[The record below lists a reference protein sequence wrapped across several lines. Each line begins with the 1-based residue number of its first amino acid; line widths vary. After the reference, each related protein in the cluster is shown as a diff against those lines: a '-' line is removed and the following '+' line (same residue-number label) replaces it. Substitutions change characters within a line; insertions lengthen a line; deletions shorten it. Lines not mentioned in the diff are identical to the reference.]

1 MIMGFNAA
9 AARAAVNDRVRIRNG
24 AALAAAEAKVSA
36 TEKFIEAEA
45 KMGNCS
51 HTIRVEIPAIF
62 GLVRQILEKNGY
74 RTSSMDGKTI
84 TIEW

>member
-1 MIMGFNAA
+1 MVMNFNAA
-9 AARAAVNDRVRIRNG
+9 AAKAAVNDYVNKKYKT
-24 AALAAAEAKVSA
+24 ALATAEAKVSVA
-36 TEKFIEAEA
+36 EKFIETEA

-51 HTIRVEIPAIF
+51 HTIRVEIPAVC

-74 RTSSMDGKTI
+74 RTSSMDGKII